1 MDKNII
7 YSVLGFDLNAEIT
20 DNEGNV
26 IPSGTTCNYIP
37 KETPHYSSNVDYY
50 NRWTNFN
57 TDLLSKIRDY
67 KRLNT

>member
-1 MDKNII
+1 MDKNTI
-7 YSVLGFDLNAEIT
+7 YSVLGFDLDAEIT

-37 KETPHYSSNVDYY
+37 EEKPHYTSNVDYY

>member
-1 MDKNII
+1 MDKNVI

-37 KETPHYSSNVDYY
+37 EEKPQHTSNIDYY